1 MTYNSEQKLYK
12 SRQWLKRMYEVEG
25 YSTVEIG
32 KMCGV
37 SHQAIRWWLERFG
50 VKRRKRGWGG
60 GVKQKAQIRL
70 SLGLYKSLKKLSK
83 KTGMPITRI
92 QEIATL
98 EYMTRRG
105 YKPFKEN

>member
-1 MTYNSEQKLYK
+1 MNSEQKPYK

-25 YSTVEIG
+25 NSTIKLGE
-32 KMCGV
+32 MCNV
-37 SHQAIRWWLERFG
+37 SHQAIRLWLKKFG
-50 VKRRKRGWGG
+50 IKRRQGGWGG
-60 GVKQKAQIRL
+60 GIKQKAQVRL
-70 SLGLYKSLKKLSK
+70 SMDLYKSLKNLSK

-105 YKPFKEN
+105 YKPYKEN